1 MRLIGR
7 MTHANAP
14 VMINADEQASLR
26 RSHRPAELHAWTS
39 CARVWHLA
47 DRSGFHWVSI
57 WDHFYPAMLVP
68 GDAEG
73 TCFEAVSIMTALA
86 AETRHVR
93 VGSLVYCM
101 AYRHPA
107 VLANAMVTVDHVSG
121 GRMELGLGA
130 GWSQLEFDAYGIPF
144 LPIKDR
150 LDQLEEGVQIIRG
163 LFTQPTTTLHRQ
175 ALHAHRGALR
185 SEAGAAAA
193 ADLDRRHGREAA
205 AAHGGEVRRRLERG
219 VHRPGAVRAEE
230 PGADRVVR
238 TARTR
243 AAGGH
248 PHGQPGPGA
257 SAATRRRR
265 SASATACTQQFGA
278 AASFLEPGMLIG
290 TPQEVIDR
298 IGAYVQ
304 AGAEW
309 IILALRA
316 PFDMEGLQVFI
327 DEVMPAFA
335 P

>member
-1 MRLIGR
+1 MSKLLFGLH
-7 MTHANAP
+7 TGPQNCAL
-14 VMINADEQASLR
+14 DDLR
-26 RSHRPAELHAWTS
+26 
-39 CARVWHLA
+39 RVWHLA

-57 WDHFYPAMLVP
+57 WDHFYPAMLIP

-86 AETRHVR
+86 AETRNVR

-107 VLANAMVTVDHVSG
+107 VLANAMVTIDHLSG
-121 GRMELGLGA
+121 GRLELGLGA

-150 LDQLEEGVQIIRG
+150 LDQLEEGVQVIRG
-163 LFTQPTTTLHRQ
+163 LLTQPTTTFTGKHYTL
-175 ALHAHRGALR
+175 
-185 SEAGAAAA
+185 SEARCDPKPLQSKPRIWIGGMGEKRLLRMVAQY
-193 ADLDRRHGREAA
+193 ADGWNVAFIGPEMYAQKNRVLTAWCDKQGRAPQAVIRTVNLVLALGRTGIEAQ
-205 AAHGGEVRRRLERG
+205 RKRDNLK
-219 VHRPGAVRAEE
+219 
-230 PGADRVVR
+230 
-238 TARTR
+238 
-243 AAGGH
+243 
-248 PHGQPGPGA
+248 
-257 SAATRRRR
+257 
-265 SASATACTQQFGA
+265 QQFGA

-327 DEVMPAFA
+327 DEVMPAFG
-335 P
+335 

>member
-1 MRLIGR
+1 MSQLLFGVHTGPQNCRL
-7 MTHANAP
+7 
-14 VMINADEQASLR
+14 DDLR
-26 RSHRPAELHAWTS
+26 
-39 CARVWHLA
+39 RVWHLA

-86 AETRHVR
+86 AETKHVR

-107 VLANAMVTVDHVSG
+107 VLANAMVTVDHLSG

-163 LFTQPTTTLHRQ
+163 LFTQPTTSFTGKHYTLTAARCDPKPLQ
-175 ALHAHRGALR
+175 AQPRIWIGGMGEKRLLRMVAAYADGWNVAFVGPEVYAHKNRVLTEWCERAGRAPQAVIRTVNLGLALGR
-185 SEAGAAAA
+185 NQDEAQ
-193 ADLDRRHGREAA
+193 RK
-205 AAHGGEVRRRLERG
+205 
-219 VHRPGAVRAEE
+219 RA
-230 PGADRVVR
+230 GL
-238 TARTR
+238 
-243 AAGGH
+243 
-248 PHGQPGPGA
+248 Q
-257 SAATRRRR
+257 
-265 SASATACTQQFGA
+265 QQFGA
-278 AASFLEPGMLIG
+278 AAGVLEPGMLIG

-298 IGAYVQ
+298 IGAYVA

-335 P
+335 